1 MRRTLRDFLYQK
13 MAKTLLCD
21 GHNLAFRA
29 FYGIRELSRSDG
41 FPTNMVHGWL
51 RSFWRLEEDWSPNE
65 IWVFFDKGG
74 SRRREEILP
83 TYKANR
89 GLPPEGFS
97 EQLEWV
103 KRLTTAL
110 GLGWVEQHGLE
121 ADDLIASAV
130 NKRTE
135 RGEDLL
141 IVSSDKDLSQLV
153 SANTKQLLP
162 PPTANPKLGWRLLDE
177 AAVHEKFGVPPS
189 GILDYL
195 SIIGDQS
202 DNIPG
207 LSGVG
212 PKTALKWMDSFGNLE
227 SIIENAGRL
236 TPKRFCS
243 LVYEKRSDLMRN
255 RELIRLES
263 DLEFDM
269 NACPQVDLNGLKEIL
284 LELEMNK
291 SWEQAQLRYA

>member
-1 MRRTLRDFLYQK
+1 MG
-13 MAKTLLCD
+13 KTLLCD

-29 FYGIRELSRSDG
+29 FYGIRELNRSDG

-51 RSFWRLEEDWSPNE
+51 RSFWKLQDDFSPEE
-65 IWVFFDKGG
+65 IWVFFDRGG
-74 SRRREEILP
+74 AKRREGILP
-83 TYKANR
+83 SYKANR
-89 GLPPEGFS
+89 GLPPDGFS

-110 GLGWVEQHGLE
+110 GYGWREQDGLE
-121 ADDLIASAV
+121 ADDLIATAV
-130 NKRTE
+130 GKISTGSTE
-135 RGEDLL
+135 TL

-153 SANTKQLLP
+153 SSTTRQLLP

-177 AAVHEKFGVPPS
+177 KGVREKFGVPPS

-207 LSGVG
+207 LPGVG
-212 PKTALKWMDSFGNLE
+212 PKTALKWMEAHGDLE
-227 SIIENAGRL
+227 GIIENAGRL

-243 LVYEKRSDLMRN
+243 VVYEMRSDLLRN

-263 DLEFDM
+263 DLELDLT
-269 NACPQVDLNGLKEIL
+269 ACPPVDLSEMKEIL

-291 SWEQAQLRYA
+291 SWEEACRRYS